1 MRQLFYTISD
11 EIFRQ
16 FPGYVRGVVLAHGVK
31 NEVSSLELVALLR
44 EAEESLRARLD
55 LETLNDHPRIKPWR
69 EAYRAFGAKPS
80 EFRSSIEAM
89 TRRVL
94 RHDPLPSI
102 NALVDIGN
110 VVSLRYLLP
119 TGSHA
124 IDVLTQDIALRH
136 ASGDERFVPFGSQ
149 EMEHPLKGEVI
160 FTEGDTVLTRRW
172 TWRQSTHTLTLIE
185 TKDVEFN
192 VDALPPF
199 EIGEVKA
206 ACEAVMEL
214 VGRFCGGE
222 LRYEI
227 LSGEHPSLC
236 LTQ

>member
-1 MRQLFYTISD
+1 MKQLFYTISD

-16 FPGYVRGVVLAHGVK
+16 FPGYARGVVLAHDVK
-31 NEVSSLELVALLR
+31 NGASSPELVALLR

-94 RHDPLPSI
+94 RNDPLPSI

-136 ASGDERFVPFGSQ
+136 ANGDEQFIPFGSQ
-149 EMEHPLKGEVI
+149 EVEHPLKGEVI
-160 FTEGDTVLTRRW
+160 FVEGDTVLTRRW
-172 TWRQSTHTLTLIE
+172 TWRQSTHTLTLME

-199 EIGEVKA
+199 ELGEVKA
-206 ACEAVMEL
+206 ACEAVMGL
-214 VGRFCGGE
+214 VEHFCGGR

-227 LSGEHPSLC
+227 LSEEHPSLC